1 MSASYY
7 IRSQGKVL
15 GPFSFEDLKAK
26 AAKGH
31 LKKTHQISAD
41 KKTWQAARSVEGLF
55 AAPPKLPQPV
65 KAEPAMPVLVEPE
78 LVEVQLI
85 EEEPLE
91 VDAPDEETEWHYCL
105 PGDAQTQ
112 GPVSESKLRK
122 LFQSGRLPA
131 DTLVWN
137 DSLGDWVEATRIRA
151 LAGAAR
157 GGGDPVVFNEVAIMD
172 SSPAYPVPAG
182 SHRPI
187 PPLATVS
194 LILGILSL
202 VLGITGVIVS
212 AMKAKLGF
220 ILGLFIPAGIASVLA
235 VVFSHLSWRQIKA
248 SRKALQG
255 QNLAKSGLILGY
267 TVLGCLILGGGVWMI
282 IKMTG

>member
-31 LKKTHQISAD
+31 LKKTHQVSAD

-55 AAPPKLPQPV
+55 APPPKLPQPA
-65 KAEPAMPVLVEPE
+65 KAEPAAPVLVEPE

-91 VDAPDEETEWHYCL
+91 VAVSEDETEWHYCL
-105 PGDAQTQ
+105 PGDEKTQ

-137 DSLGDWVEATRIRA
+137 DTLGDWVEATRIPA
-151 LAGAAR
+151 LSSGPAR
-157 GGGDPVVFNEVAIMD
+157 GGADPVIFADVPLLD
-172 SSPAYPVPAG
+172 SNPGYPAHTG

-194 LILGILSL
+194 LILGILAL
-202 VLGITGVIVS
+202 LLGLTGAIL
-212 AMKAKLGF
+212 AGMKTSVGF
-220 ILGLFIPAGIASVLA
+220 IVGLLIPAGIASILA
-235 VVFSHLSWRQIKA
+235 VVFGHLSWAQIKA
-248 SRKALQG
+248 SRRSLQG
-255 QNLAKSGLILGY
+255 QNLAKAGLILGY
-267 TVLGCLILGGGVWMI
+267 TALGCLIVGGGVWMI
-282 IKMTG
+282 FELI